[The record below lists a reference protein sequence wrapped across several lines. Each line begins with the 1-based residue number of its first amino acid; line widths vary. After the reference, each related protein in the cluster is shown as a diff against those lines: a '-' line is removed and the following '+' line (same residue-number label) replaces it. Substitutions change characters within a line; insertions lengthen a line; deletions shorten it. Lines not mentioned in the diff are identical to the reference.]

1 MDESTGGGGGG
12 AVSAPL
18 KTLGTEVTISLT
30 SHLSSMHNI
39 YLKVGFDTYML
50 RTWFREIGAMI

>member
-1 MDESTGGGGGG
+1 MNESAGGGGGV
-12 AVSAPL
+12 VSAPL

-30 SHLSSMHNI
+30 SHPSSMHNI

-50 RTWFREIGAMI
+50 HTWFREIGEAT